1 MGRLIGKHASPGDVC
16 LMVGDLGAGKTCLSQ
31 GIAWG
36 LGIKG
41 YIMSPSFVLVREYR
55 QGRLPLFHMDLYRL
69 QDINELQ
76 DIGID
81 EYLYSDGICVIEW
94 AEKGMNLLPRG
105 HLLVNIDTDPDD
117 TRIFT
122 IKATDEKHLN
132 LLSHLSR

>member
-1 MGRLIGKHASPGDVC
+1 M
-16 LMVGDLGAGKTCLSQ
+16 
-31 GIAWG
+31 
-36 LGIKG
+36 GIKG